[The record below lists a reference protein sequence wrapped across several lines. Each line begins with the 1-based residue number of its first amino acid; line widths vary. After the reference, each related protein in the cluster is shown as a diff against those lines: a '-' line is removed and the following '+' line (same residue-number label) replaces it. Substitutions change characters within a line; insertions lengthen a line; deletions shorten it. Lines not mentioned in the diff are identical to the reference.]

1 MTCLPAAAL
10 TAACAVLM
18 LLPSSPQLF
27 YVTQTGCALS
37 HHCHHS
43 HHFQLLAG
51 SAQQLLLLLHL
62 RQVHSD
68 PIQPP
73 ASLQQWLL
81 LLLLAGCRA
90 VWSSQQLQQWKRQR
104 MTSLMLKQWTLQL
117 QSQRQ
122 QQMLLRQMVVCYNLA
137 GSGS

>member
-81 LLLLAGCRA
+81 LLLLGYSAAAC
-90 VWSSQQLQQWKRQR
+90 WSCQRLLPQRTQQL
-104 MTSLMLKQWTLQL
+104 
-117 QSQRQ
+117 
-122 QQMLLRQMVVCYNLA
+122 C
-137 GSGS
+137 